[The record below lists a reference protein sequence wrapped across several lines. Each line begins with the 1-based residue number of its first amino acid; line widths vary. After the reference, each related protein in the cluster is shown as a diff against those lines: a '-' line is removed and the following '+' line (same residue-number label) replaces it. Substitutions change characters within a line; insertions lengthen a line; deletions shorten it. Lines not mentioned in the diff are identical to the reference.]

1 LAGYTYEALTPEGTV
16 TRGSADALGEPEL
29 EQQLRQRG
37 LYLIRASSG
46 EAPEARETA
55 PPVRSRPRGR
65 VRHVDLLAFTEYLHG
80 ATQAGLPVLTTL
92 ADLESQLESKTLR
105 AATGEIRESMAT
117 DGSSLSEALAE
128 HPTIFNR
135 LYIATVEAGETSGQL
150 DYALGQ
156 LVDYLEWQREI
167 SLQIRQATLYPIIV
181 LLVMAMLVTVLVVF
195 VYPRLLPIFTG
206 FAIDLP
212 LPTRIV
218 MAFGDFAQKRWAWVA
233 AAAAAAT
240 VGWRAAAATEKGRMA
255 LDSFRLRLPIF
266 GTLFHQLEMARVVT
280 YMGLF
285 YRTGVDLLRG
295 MALLEQMIGNR
306 RIARALATARTD
318 VSGGESLA
326 AAFAA
331 TGLFPQIVI
340 RTFALGETTGRLE
353 ESLDRARTYYAR
365 EVPAAVR
372 RMLGILQPL
381 LIVVLGG
388 ILALVALSIF
398 LPLVGI
404 YQSL

>member
-1 LAGYTYEALTPEGTV
+1 MAGYTYEALTPEGTV

-92 ADLESQLESKTLR
+92 ADLESQLESRTLR
-105 AATGEIRESMAT
+105 AATGEIREAMAT

-128 HPTIFNR
+128 HPNIFNR

-218 MAFGDFAQKRWAWVA
+218 MAFGDFAQKRWAWVVA
-233 AAAAAAT
+233 AAAAAA

-295 MALLEQMIGNR
+295 MGLLEQMIGNR

-318 VSGGESLA
+318 VAGGESLA